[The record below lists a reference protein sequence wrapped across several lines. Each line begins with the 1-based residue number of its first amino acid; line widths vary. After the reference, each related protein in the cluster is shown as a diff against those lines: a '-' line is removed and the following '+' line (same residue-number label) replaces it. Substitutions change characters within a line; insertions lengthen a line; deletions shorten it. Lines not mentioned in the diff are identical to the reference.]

1 MAVEGSAAAVAAA
14 GLPGVE
20 SLAFLVD
27 ADESVLSPSDLV
39 DAVIASERL
48 LASVNAHQSRLL
60 AELGRPG
67 RCGDITRLID
77 ALVDK
82 GGKGRD
88 SSGEVAAVVVDE
100 ETARRAVS
108 VAASE
113 VAAVL
118 DWSAITAGI
127 RIRQAQRL
135 HDDLPQTMRAL
146 AAGRVDV
153 GRVRLILERTAVLDG
168 PTVGGV
174 EGRILRWVKGR
185 SKGKLETLI
194 DREVIKADP
203 DAAEKRRQK
212 ANGDR
217 RVDHRVDQD
226 GMGVINALL
235 PAEAAVMV
243 FTLVDVIA
251 DANKGLDGRTVDQ
264 RRADAI
270 ADIADELL
278 THGYVD
284 LHGLVARAEQA
295 QNNAAAGAGAD
306 ETDGTATEDDD
317 TTDTDA
323 TTAVGDDDTTDTETT
338 TAVGDDD
345 TTDTDA
351 TTAADDGTTDTDT
364 TTAVGDD
371 DPVETTSAGPDTG
384 ATSSEP
390 EPVNPVDD
398 RPQPTATSGPDGAD
412 VDDPEPGTSS
422 NSTDDSDSAAPRSAT
437 SIQTPDP
444 TPKGGPEPDLDPEA
458 KAERLR
464 RAMSRHGRRPHLVVT
479 GAWTTLAGLDDLPG
493 ELDGH
498 GTITAQLLRQIAASW
513 GSVTAVGVNPI
524 TGTATAVGG
533 TAYRPRQ
540 KVSDQVILLSGT
552 CRVAGCRMPAWKCE
566 LDHVDP
572 YNHTNPAAG
581 GQSTLSGLLPACKW
595 HHLLKHHTNW
605 TPHLREDLSVV
616 WTTNT
621 GHRSTSHPR
630 SFTLPGEWSS
640 NTGASETGF
649 APATSDQGDKSVL
662 GSDAGP
668 ESLFGD
674 HSAATASAELP
685 PDGNLLAPT
694 TIESTTIKSTTA
706 GSIILGPVV
715 TGPTIPVPVPPDHE
729 EAHTELEDPDTV
741 PHPGSTEIHT
751 YRILREQARET
762 SLRRIRRLGT
772 SRLGHPTTVRRPGA
786 TEVVALDRNHV
797 PDPPTPADDE
807 YRAARIDYLLEQLP
821 SVRETLMR
829 LTGSRTA
836 TLGSVA
842 LAQPAED
849 FELPGDVPF

>member
-20 SLAFLVD
+20 SLSFLVD

-67 RCGDITRLID
+67 RGGDITRLID

-82 GGKGRD
+82 GGKGRNAD
-88 SSGEVAAVVVDE
+88 GEADAAVVDE
-100 ETARRAVS
+100 ETSRRAVS

-217 RVDHRVDQD
+217 RVDHRVDKD

-295 QNNAAAGAGAD
+295 QNNAAKDAGTD
-306 ETDGTATEDDD
+306 ETHGTATKDDHTPD
-317 TTDTDA
+317 TET

-351 TTAADDGTTDTDT
+351 TTAADDDTTDTATTTVADDDTTDTATTTAADDGTTDTDAT
-364 TTAVGDD
+364 TTIGDGDTTDTDATTAVGDE
-371 DPVETTSAGPDTG
+371 DPVETTSAEPDTG

-390 EPVNPVDD
+390 EPN
-398 RPQPTATSGPDGAD
+398 QS
-412 VDDPEPGTSS
+412 
-422 NSTDDSDSAAPRSAT
+422 
-437 SIQTPDP
+437 
-444 TPKGGPEPDLDPEA
+444 
-458 KAERLR
+458 
-464 RAMSRHGRRPHLVVT
+464 GRR
-479 GAWTTLAGLDDLPG
+479 
-493 ELDGH
+493 
-498 GTITAQLLRQIAASW
+498 
-513 GSVTAVGVNPI
+513 
-524 TGTATAVGG
+524 
-533 TAYRPRQ
+533 
-540 KVSDQVILLSGT
+540 
-552 CRVAGCRMPAWKCE
+552 
-566 LDHVDP
+566 
-572 YNHTNPAAG
+572 
-581 GQSTLSGLLPACKW
+581 LPAP
-595 HHLLKHHTNW
+595 HH
-605 TPHLREDLSVV
+605 
-616 WTTNT
+616 
-621 GHRSTSHPR
+621 
-630 SFTLPGEWSS
+630 
-640 NTGASETGF
+640 
-649 APATSDQGDKSVL
+649 
-662 GSDAGP
+662 
-668 ESLFGD
+668 
-674 HSAATASAELP
+674 
-685 PDGNLLAPT
+685 GNLR
-694 TIESTTIKSTTA
+694 S
-706 GSIILGPVV
+706 
-715 TGPTIPVPVPPDHE
+715 
-729 EAHTELEDPDTV
+729 
-741 PHPGSTEIHT
+741 
-751 YRILREQARET
+751 
-762 SLRRIRRLGT
+762 RRGRCR
-772 SRLGHPTTVRRPGA
+772 
-786 TEVVALDRNHV
+786 
-797 PDPPTPADDE
+797 
-807 YRAARIDYLLEQLP
+807 
-821 SVRETLMR
+821 
-829 LTGSRTA
+829 
-836 TLGSVA
+836 
-842 LAQPAED
+842 
-849 FELPGDVPF
+849 